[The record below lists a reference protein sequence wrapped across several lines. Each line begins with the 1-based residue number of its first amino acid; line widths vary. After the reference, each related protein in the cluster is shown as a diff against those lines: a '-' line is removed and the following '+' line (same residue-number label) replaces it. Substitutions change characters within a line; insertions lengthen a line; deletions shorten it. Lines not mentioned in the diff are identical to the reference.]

1 MDIDT
6 TRPRARSARI
16 LSPLFGMAVTGA
28 LLAGCAAP
36 ASPTPTVTQTVTASA
51 DPAPSSSPSASPSAS
66 APAADVSPSG
76 IGDVELG
83 TPYDDAAAGAGAT
96 PVEACP
102 WLASAEAD
110 GYTFILQRAEPPEQD
125 PAVVDLVQ
133 VSASPADLE
142 GGSPIGPLT
151 AEGIGVGSRVDQ
163 ALAEYP
169 DAAEIESVG
178 DRRHLAIESEAGI
191 GSVFLTYT
199 AGVDTIW
206 AVTATTLEEP
216 PYESCG

>member
-6 TRPRARSARI
+6 RRPRARRARI
-16 LSPLFGMAVTGA
+16 LSPLVGIAVTGA

-36 ASPTPTVTQTVTASA
+36 ASPTPTVTQTVTAPA
-51 DPAPSSSPSASPSAS
+51 DPAPSPSPSAS
-66 APAADVSPSG
+66 APAADASPSG

-83 TPYDDAAAGAGAT
+83 APFDEAVAAAGAT

-102 WLASAEAD
+102 WLASAED
-110 GYTFILQRAEPPEQD
+110 GGYMLTVQRPEVSEQD

-133 VSASPADLE
+133 VSASPVDLE
-142 GGSPIGPLT
+142 GKPATGPVT
-151 AEGIGVGSRVDQ
+151 AEGIGLGSRVDE
-163 ALAEYP
+163 ALAAYP
-169 DAAEIESVG
+169 DAVEIESVG
-178 DRRHLAIESEAGI
+178 DRRYLAVESEADT

-199 AGVDTIW
+199 AGTDIIW
-206 AVTATTLEEP
+206 AVTATTLDEP

>member
-6 TRPRARSARI
+6 RRPRARRARI
-16 LSPLFGMAVTGA
+16 LSPLVGIAVTGA

-36 ASPTPTVTQTVTASA
+36 ASPTPTVTQTVTAPA
-51 DPAPSSSPSASPSAS
+51 DPAPSPSPSASASES

-83 TPYDDAAAGAGAT
+83 TPFDDAVAVAGAT

-102 WLASAEAD
+102 WLASTDAD
-110 GYTFILQRAEPPEQD
+110 GYMLTLQRPELPEQD

-133 VSASPADLE
+133 VSASPSDLE
-142 GGSPIGPLT
+142 GRPTTGPVT
-151 AEGIGVGSRVDQ
+151 AEGIGVGSRMDE
-163 ALAEYP
+163 ALAAYP
-169 DAAEIESVG
+169 DAVEIESVG
-178 DRRHLAIESEAGI
+178 DRRYLAIESEAGT

-199 AGVDTIW
+199 AGTDIIW
-206 AVTATTLEEP
+206 AVTATTLDEP

>member
-6 TRPRARSARI
+6 RRPRARSARI
-16 LSPLFGMAVTGA
+16 LSPLFGAAVTAA

-51 DPAPSSSPSASPSAS
+51 DPSPSPSPSASSTPTAG
-66 APAADVSPSG
+66 VSPSG

-83 TPYDDAAAGAGAT
+83 TPYDDAVAAAGAT

-102 WLASAEAD
+102 WLATGEAD
-110 GYTFILQRAEPPEQD
+110 GYMLTIQRPEVSDQD

-133 VSASPADLE
+133 VSASPVDLE
-142 GGSPIGPLT
+142 GKPAVGPLT
-151 AEGIGVGSRVDQ
+151 AEGIGLGSRLDQ
-163 ALAEYP
+163 ALAVYP
-169 DAAEIESVG
+169 DAVEVESVG
-178 DRRHLAIESEAGI
+178 DRRYLAIETGAGT

-199 AGVDTIW
+199 AGTDIIW
-206 AVTATTLEEP
+206 GVTATTLDEP
-216 PYESCG
+216 PYESCA

>member
-6 TRPRARSARI
+6 RRPQVRRARI
-16 LSPLFGMAVTGA
+16 LSPLFGMAVTAA

-36 ASPTPTVTQTVTASA
+36 ASPTPTITQTVTASA
-51 DPAPSSSPSASPSAS
+51 DPSPSPSPSASSTPTAG
-66 APAADVSPSG
+66 VSGSG

-83 TPYDDAAAGAGAT
+83 APYDEAVTAAGAT

-102 WLASAEAD
+102 RLASTEAD
-110 GYTFILQRAEPPEQD
+110 GYMLTVQRPEVSEQD

-133 VSASPADLE
+133 VSASPVDLE
-142 GGSPIGPLT
+142 GKPAVGPLT
-151 AEGIGVGSRVDQ
+151 AEGIGLGSRLDQ
-163 ALAEYP
+163 ALAVYP
-169 DAAEIESVG
+169 DAVEVESVG
-178 DRRHLAIESEAGI
+178 DRRYLAIESGAGT

-199 AGVDTIW
+199 AGTDIIW
-206 AVTATTLEEP
+206 GVTATTLDEP

>member
-6 TRPRARSARI
+6 RRPRARSARI
-16 LSPLFGMAVTGA
+16 LSPLFGAAVTAA

-51 DPAPSSSPSASPSAS
+51 DPSPNPSPSASSTPTAG
-66 APAADVSPSG
+66 VSPSG

-83 TPYDDAAAGAGAT
+83 TPYDDAVAAAGAT

-102 WLASAEAD
+102 WLATGEAD
-110 GYTFILQRAEPPEQD
+110 GYLLTVQRPEVSDQD

-133 VSASPADLE
+133 VSASPVDLE
-142 GGSPIGPLT
+142 GKPAVGPLT
-151 AEGIGVGSRVDQ
+151 AEGIGLGSRLDQ
-163 ALAEYP
+163 ALAVYP
-169 DAAEIESVG
+169 DAVEVESVG
-178 DRRHLAIESEAGI
+178 DRRYLAIETGAGT

-199 AGVDTIW
+199 AGTDIIW
-206 AVTATTLEEP
+206 GVTATTLDEP
-216 PYESCG
+216 PYESCA

>member
-6 TRPRARSARI
+6 RRPRARSARI

-36 ASPTPTVTQTVTASA
+36 VSPTPTVTQTMTASA
-51 DPAPSSSPSASPSAS
+51 DPAPSFSPSAS

-83 TPYDDAAAGAGAT
+83 TPFDEAGAT
-96 PVEACP
+96 AGAAPVEACP

-110 GYTFILQRAEPPEQD
+110 GYTLILQRPEPSEQN
-125 PAVVDLVQ
+125 PPVVDLVQ

-142 GGSPIGPLT
+142 GGSPVGPVT

-163 ALAEYP
+163 ALAAYP

-178 DRRHLAIESEAGI
+178 DRRYLAIESEAG

-199 AGVDTIW
+199 TGTDIIW

>member
-6 TRPRARSARI
+6 RRPQVRRARI
-16 LSPLFGMAVTGA
+16 LSPLFGIAVTA
-28 LLAGCAAP
+28 SLLAGCAAP

-51 DPAPSSSPSASPSAS
+51 DPSPSPSPSASSTPDAG
-66 APAADVSPSG
+66 VSPSG

-83 TPYDDAAAGAGAT
+83 ATYDDAVTAAGAT
-96 PVEACP
+96 PVDACP
-102 WLASAEAD
+102 WLASTEAD
-110 GYTFILQRAEPPEQD
+110 GYMLTVQRPEVSEQD

-142 GGSPIGPLT
+142 GKPAVGPLT
-151 AEGIGVGSRVDQ
+151 AEGIGLGSRLDQ
-163 ALAEYP
+163 ALAVYP
-169 DAAEIESVG
+169 DAAEIESAG
-178 DRRHLAIESEAGI
+178 DRRYLAIESEAGT

-199 AGVDTIW
+199 AGTDTIW
-206 AVTATTLEEP
+206 GVTATTLDEP

>member
-1 MDIDT
+1 MDNDT
-6 TRPRARSARI
+6 RQPRARSARI
-16 LSPLFGMAVTGA
+16 LSPLFGMAVAGA

-36 ASPTPTVTQTVTASA
+36 APTPTVTQTVTASA
-51 DPAPSSSPSASPSAS
+51 DPAPSPSPSASASES

-83 TPYDDAAAGAGAT
+83 TPYDEAVAVAGAT
-96 PVEACP
+96 PAEACP
-102 WLASAEAD
+102 WLASADAD
-110 GYTFILQRAEPPEQD
+110 GYMLTLQRPELPEQD

-133 VSASPADLE
+133 VSASPADIE
-142 GGSPIGPLT
+142 GGSATGPVT
-151 AEGIGVGSRVDQ
+151 AEGIGIGSRVDE
-163 ALAEYP
+163 ALDAYP
-169 DAAEIESVG
+169 DAVETESVG
-178 DRRHLAIESEAGI
+178 DRRYLAIESEAGI

-199 AGVDTIW
+199 AGTDVIW

>member
-6 TRPRARSARI
+6 RRPRARSARI

-36 ASPTPTVTQTVTASA
+36 ASPTPTVTQTVIASA

-66 APAADVSPSG
+66 AADVSPSG
-76 IGDVELG
+76 IGEVELG
-83 TPYDDAAAGAGAT
+83 TPYDGAVTAAGAT

-110 GYTFILQRAEPPEQD
+110 GYTLILQRPEPSEQD
-125 PAVVDLVQ
+125 PPVVDLVQ

-142 GGSPIGPLT
+142 GGSPVGPVT

-163 ALAEYP
+163 ALAAYP
-169 DAAEIESVG
+169 DASEIESVG
-178 DRRHLAIESEAGI
+178 DRRYLAVESQAGA

-199 AGVDTIW
+199 AGTDTIW

>member
-6 TRPRARSARI
+6 RRPQVRRARI
-16 LSPLFGMAVTGA
+16 LSPLFGAAVTAA

-36 ASPTPTVTQTVTASA
+36 ASPTPTVTQTVTAPA
-51 DPAPSSSPSASPSAS
+51 DPAPTSSPSGSSTPT
-66 APAADVSPSG
+66 ADASPSG

-83 TPYDDAAAGAGAT
+83 APYDEAVAVAGAT

-110 GYTFILQRAEPPEQD
+110 GYMLTVQRPEVSEQD

-133 VSASPADLE
+133 VSASPVDLE
-142 GGSPIGPLT
+142 GKPAVGPLT
-151 AEGIGVGSRVDQ
+151 AEGIGLGSRVDEVLT
-163 ALAEYP
+163 AYP
-169 DAAEIESVG
+169 DAVEIESVG
-178 DRRHLAIESEAGI
+178 DRRYLAIESEPGT

-199 AGVDTIW
+199 AGGDIIW
-206 AVTATTLEEP
+206 AVTATSLDEP